1 MVQAQA
7 VKWMKSSIDAGGMT
21 YNDLQV
27 QIMSTVKMF
36 NAQPDMIRDQVEGLI
51 QKEFFERD
59 ETKKNWLVYLA

>member
-1 MVQAQA
+1 
-7 VKWMKSSIDAGGMT
+7 MKSSIDAGGMS

-36 NAQPDMIRDQVEGLI
+36 NAQPDMIREQVEGLI

-59 ETKKNWLVYLA
+59 ETKKNWLVYLAWNLAKVY